1 MSCTN
6 LKKKAQTLAIRSQAH
21 HKPNILWDKSAP
33 LWARSQCIFF
43 CSYLFEV
50 VIRER
55 LSKYVCIPRCRCK
68 CTQNKSKIIDNYK
81 ITVFWTSF
89 LTFPMTMSLS
99 SLYIIVYITSV
110 RLNSSER

>member
-43 CSYLFEV
+43 CSHLFEV

-55 LSKYVCIPRCRCK
+55 LSKYVSI
-68 CTQNKSKIIDNYK
+68 QNADAKVHIIIKKSWIIAK
-81 ITVFWTSF
+81 
-89 LTFPMTMSLS
+89 
-99 SLYIIVYITSV
+99 
-110 RLNSSER
+110 

>member
-33 LWARSQCIFF
+33 LWARSQCIF
-43 CSYLFEV
+43 EV

-55 LSKYVCIPRCRCK
+55 LSKYVSI
-68 CTQNKSKIIDNYK
+68 QNADAKVHII
-81 ITVFWTSF
+81 I
-89 LTFPMTMSLS
+89 
-99 SLYIIVYITSV
+99 
-110 RLNSSER
+110 

>member
-1 MSCTN
+1 MPLPVGSISYSIHRAN
-6 LKKKAQTLAIRSQAH
+6 AKKKAQTLAIRSQAH

-43 CSYLFEV
+43 CPYLFEV

-68 CTQNKSKIIDNYK
+68 CTQNIVWCNILVQHFGYFNTFHYFYK
-81 ITVFWTSF
+81 LQNT
-89 LTFPMTMSLS
+89 
-99 SLYIIVYITSV
+99 YK
-110 RLNSSER
+110 